1 MGKLTQKNMKK
12 VTILLSLILGSLTV
26 ASAAQSVQTISPE
39 VRSISRETQQPA
51 NLLALQSAS
60 IGARVD
66 GYVRE
71 VLVDIGDAVKK
82 GDVLA
87 RIDAPEL
94 AAHKQIALAEQSRLA
109 MSMRSAKAD
118 LMVANAENAR
128 IKALVAKKS
137 LSEKVALESKSKVAA
152 ANANVAAA
160 AAEADIATAKLQA
173 ADALLSFTELRAP
186 FDGVVAVRSV
196 DLGDQVK
203 AGNASAPLFVVE
215 DQSVLRM
222 VTYVP
227 ERDAVLV
234 DAGDAVTV
242 SVNAFPG
249 KQLSATV
256 SRASGS
262 LSSSNAQRMRVEAEI
277 PNADGSLPA
286 GLYGTATILL
296 EQKDKAIVVPAEVV
310 RFGED
315 PVCVYVVEGGVLRHV
330 AVELGLDG
338 GKWIEV
344 TSGLQ
349 GNEAIVTGLI
359 GRLADGTSVSVR

>member
-1 MGKLTQKNMKK
+1 MKK
-12 VTILLSLILGSLTV
+12 VTILLPLILGSLTV
-26 ASAAQSVQTISPE
+26 ASAAAPSVQTTQPE

-66 GYVRE
+66 GYVSE

-94 AAHKQIALAEQSRLA
+94 AAQKQIALAEQSRFA

-118 LMVANAENAR
+118 LMVANAENSR

-152 ANANVAAA
+152 AKAKVAAA

-173 ADALLSFTELRAP
+173 AEALLSFTELRAP
-186 FDGVVAVRSV
+186 FNGIVAARSV
-196 DLGDQVK
+196 DLGDQVT
-203 AGNASAPLFVVE
+203 AAQASLFVVE

-242 SVNAFPG
+242 SVDAFPG
-249 KQLSATV
+249 KLISTKV

-262 LSSSNAQRMRVEAEI
+262 LSLSDAQRMRVEAEVS
-277 PNADGSLPA
+277 NADGKLPA
-286 GLYGTATILL
+286 GLYGYATIIL

-310 RFGED
+310 RFGEG
-315 PVCVYVVEGGVLRHV
+315 PACVYVVEDGVLRHV
-330 AVELGLDG
+330 VVELGLDG
-338 GKWIEV
+338 GQWIEI
-344 TSGLQ
+344 TSGLK